1 IAPVF
6 LQKAA
11 ETFRADAKKLP
22 ELVLKVYKKLFY
34 WGVIPFSVLIVFGDF
49 IFRLFLGENWMLA
62 GEFARYMGLYFAF
75 WMISSALS
83 SLFRIFQKEKLNL
96 NIIVVSLFLKVSGL
110 VIGIIFNDYLLSI
123 ILFSFGN
130 L

>member
-1 IAPVF
+1 TNWLNNLSNQIPIFLLISSFDSTVTGNYSLANSLLNIPGTLLSAAIAPVF

-62 GEFARYMGLYFAF
+62 GEF
-75 WMISSALS
+75 
-83 SLFRIFQKEKLNL
+83 
-96 NIIVVSLFLKVSGL
+96 
-110 VIGIIFNDYLLSI
+110 
-123 ILFSFGN
+123 
-130 L
+130 